1 MYIRGSG
8 EDGGYHPRLYFGA
21 CLNWHARIY
30 FPAMI
35 RRRHGGRWLLITQA
49 DHAALSG
56 QLAEHVGGS
65 RFAPLHPRA
74 ILGCRMHDV
83 GWPSHDDLPTLN
95 SQGLPS
101 DVFETPRHI
110 ALPIWSAS
118 AERAIENDFYAGLL
132 VSLHS
137 LCLSA
142 MPEPVPMQ
150 FESSQMRE
158 RFETNKFQ
166 HKRIEEQENLRRRL
180 EMRTDIPLTLGVA
193 SQGVDVREDQLLF
206 DFRWLQALDQLSLA
220 ICCTKVPFSHA
231 MIYAKPGQQPAT
243 LNFSRNGN
251 DVTVNPWP
259 FNVAELSCTIVGR
272 LMPERR
278 WDSQDEFWDAYRVAG
293 VERIEMRVYEG

>member
-1 MYIRGSG
+1 
-8 EDGGYHPRLYFGA
+8 
-21 CLNWHARIY
+21 
-30 FPAMI
+30 MI

-56 QLAEHVGGS
+56 RLAEHVGGS
-65 RFAPLHPRA
+65 RFASLHPRT
-74 ILGCRMHDV
+74 ISGCRLHDA
-83 GWPSHDDLPTLN
+83 GWPSHDDSPTLN
-95 SQGLPS
+95 SQGLPL

-142 MPEPVPMQ
+142 MPEPAPTQ
-150 FESSQMRE
+150 FESSQMKE

-193 SQGVDVREDQLLF
+193 AQGVDAREDQLLF
-206 DFRWLQALDQLSLA
+206 DFRWLQALDQISLA
-220 ICCTKVPFSHA
+220 ICCSEVPFEHA
-231 MIYAKPGQQPAT
+231 MVYAKPGQSGLT
-243 LNFSRNGN
+243 LNFSRVGN
-251 DVTVNPWP
+251 DVRVNLWP
-259 FNVAELSCTIVGR
+259 FDVAELSCSVVGR
-272 LMPERR
+272 VVAEHR
-278 WDSQDEFWDAYRVAG
+278 WDSQEEFREAYRAAP
-293 VERIEMRVYEG
+293 IEQIQMTVRADR